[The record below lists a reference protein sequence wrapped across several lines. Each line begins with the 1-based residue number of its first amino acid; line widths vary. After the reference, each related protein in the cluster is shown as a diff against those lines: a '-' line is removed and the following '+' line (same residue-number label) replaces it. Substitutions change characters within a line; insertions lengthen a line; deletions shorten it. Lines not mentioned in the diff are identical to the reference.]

1 MTFTF
6 AVMWLAL
13 TCPAL
18 LVLLAAVLEL
28 VTAKWH

>member
-1 MTFTF
+1 MTL
-6 AVMWLAL
+6 AAVVMWLCV

-18 LVLLAAVLEL
+18 LVLLAACLEL

>member
-1 MTFTF
+1 MTL
-6 AVMWLAL
+6 AAVVMWLAL